1 MQVLSSSLSFLQVIH
16 GWQIDGIW
24 LIYRCNTPIDSWCH
38 EILRESLPWK
48 MTNIAGARSLRLTDT
63 TWMALGEE
71 AESLSL
77 TRADYLEQIFRNKV
91 YSLPS
96 NTRQQLEASPSNTWQ
111 NEQTEQLLAQ
121 LTQLRQENAFLL
133 AQIQNFTQVNA
144 LEEMRDQILKNLKLG
159 KQAPGYKKALSALN
173 QFIQVLRDKFSDSTD
188 IPLRAENRVPLQE
201 ATSE

>member
-1 MQVLSSSLSFLQVIH
+1 MPRDPQGKFALKNDKH
-16 GWQIDGIW
+16 
-24 LIYRCNTPIDSWCH
+24 RCV
-38 EILRESLPWK
+38 
-48 MTNIAGARSLRLTDT
+48 RSLRLTDA

-91 YSLPS
+91 YFLPS
-96 NTRQQLEASPSNTWQ
+96 NTRQELEVSPSNTWQ
-111 NEQTEQLLAQ
+111 KEQTEQLLAQ
-121 LTQLRQENAFLL
+121 LTQLREENAFLL

-173 QFIQVLRDKFSDSTD
+173 QFIQVLRDKFSDSID
-188 IPLRAENRVPLQE
+188 MG
-201 ATSE
+201 